1 MDKIT
6 KQELIDFLTENLSLE
21 LETSHHNTYH
31 IDGTYFETTTKKI
44 VLKLETTEIS
54 TIWFE

>member
-6 KQELIDFLTENLSLE
+6 KQELIDFLTENPSLE

-31 IDGTYFETTTKKI
+31 IDGHLFRNYNKENYFKI
-44 VLKLETTEIS
+44 RNHRNFNNLV
-54 TIWFE
+54 